1 VLDILG
7 LYFVMTRL
15 LGRTE
20 MKIMVT
26 AVGKHSVFHDTMY
39 IAGGPIFV
47 EGQSSRFLWFDY
59 RGCA

>member
-1 VLDILG
+1 MKCTVDVLDILG

-26 AVGKHSVFHDTMY
+26 AVGKHSVLAFHD
-39 IAGGPIFV
+39 
-47 EGQSSRFLWFDY
+47 SSDMEYWVKDY
-59 RGCA
+59 VM